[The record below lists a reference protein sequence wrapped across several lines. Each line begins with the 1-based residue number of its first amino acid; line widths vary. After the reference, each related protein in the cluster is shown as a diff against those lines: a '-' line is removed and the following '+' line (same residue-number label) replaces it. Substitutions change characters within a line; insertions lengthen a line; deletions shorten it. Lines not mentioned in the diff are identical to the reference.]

1 MILVEGAKGE
11 RVKALQ
17 KALKDK
23 GFDPGEIDGDFG
35 PGTEAAVLAFQQSQG
50 LIADGKAGPQTLGA
64 LGLEALPED
73 TRPDAT
79 AKFTVNIVSKMSPAS
94 PLGNI
99 KTHLPQI
106 LAALRE
112 LNLGDRDMVL
122 MAIATIRAET
132 EKFVPIDEFQSRF
145 NTSPGGPPFNLYNNR
160 RDLGNQGSP
169 DGPNFKGRGFIQ
181 LTGRA
186 NYTRIGGQIG
196 VDLVDKPT
204 LANDA
209 TVAAKILAR
218 FLKNH
223 ELPIRNALSRGDLK
237 TARRE
242 VNGGTHGFERFK
254 PAFDTGKSLV
264 S

>member
-17 KALKDK
+17 QALQDK

-35 PGTEAAVLAFQQSQG
+35 PGTEAAVLAFQQSEG
-50 LIADGKAGPQTLGA
+50 LLADGKAGPQTLGA

-79 AKFTVNIVSKMSPAS
+79 DKFTVSVVSKMSPAS
-94 PLGNI
+94 PIGNI
-99 KTHLPQI
+99 KTHLPPL

-112 LNLGDRDMVL
+112 LDLGDRDMVL

-132 EKFVPIDEFQSRF
+132 EGFVPIDEFQSRF
-145 NTSPGGPPFNLYNNR
+145 NTSPGGPPFNLYDNHKG
-160 RDLGNQGSP
+160 LGNKGHP
-169 DGPNFKGRGFIQ
+169 DGENFKGRSFIQ

-186 NYTRIGGQIG
+186 NYTRIGDQIG
-196 VDLVDKPT
+196 VDLVNNPT
-204 LANDA
+204 QANDSI
-209 TVAAKILAR
+209 VAAKILAR
-218 FLKNH
+218 FLKNR
-223 ELPIRNALSRGDLK
+223 ELPIRNALSRGDLR
-237 TARRE
+237 TAR
-242 VNGGTHGFERFK
+242 GGTGGIHGFDRFK
-254 PAFDTGKSLV
+254 SAFTTGQALV